1 MKPVGELS
9 RKELAGL
16 VCETLTEAGI
26 DVVLVGGSCVSI
38 YTNEVFASLDL
49 DFVALG
55 SVSNKR
61 IANALA
67 AIGFGPRKSNARY
80 FEHPDTSL
88 TLEFPPSP
96 LMLGDE
102 YVPESEVDE
111 MDTSVGTLKLL
122 RPTDCVKDRL
132 ANYYY
137 GGDQQCYQQ
146 ALMVAGKHPVDWKAL
161 ERWHE
166 IEGEAERFLD
176 FRHDV
181 ESL

>member
-1 MKPVGELS
+1 MKPIGELS

-16 VCETLTEAGI
+16 VCETLAEAGI

-38 YTNEVFASLDL
+38 YTNEFFASLDL

-55 SVSNKR
+55 SVSNRR
-61 IANALA
+61 IAAVLA
-67 AIGFGPRKSNARY
+67 AIGFRSRKSNARY

-102 YVPESEVDE
+102 YVPESNVGE
-111 MDTSVGTLKLL
+111 VGTPMGRLKLL

-146 ALMVAGKHPVDWKAL
+146 ALLVARQHPVDWKAL
-161 ERWHE
+161 KRWHE
-166 IEGEAERFLD
+166 NEHQADRYQSFRLDVEGE
-176 FRHDV
+176 
-181 ESL
+181 

>member
-1 MKPVGELS
+1 MKPVSELS
-9 RKELAGL
+9 RMELAGL
-16 VCETLTEAGI
+16 VCETLTDADI

-38 YTNEVFASLDL
+38 YTSEMFASLDL

-55 SVSNKR
+55 SVSNRR
-61 IANALA
+61 IANVLA
-67 AIGFGPRKSNARY
+67 AIGFRPKKSNARY

-102 YVPESEVDE
+102 FVPESNIDQMATTMGV
-111 MDTSVGTLKLL
+111 LRLL

-132 ANYYY
+132 ANFYY

-146 ALMVAGKHPVDWKAL
+146 ALMVARKHPVDWKAL

-166 IEGEAERFLD
+166 NEGEAARFRVFWLEVER
-176 FRHDV
+176 
-181 ESL
+181 S